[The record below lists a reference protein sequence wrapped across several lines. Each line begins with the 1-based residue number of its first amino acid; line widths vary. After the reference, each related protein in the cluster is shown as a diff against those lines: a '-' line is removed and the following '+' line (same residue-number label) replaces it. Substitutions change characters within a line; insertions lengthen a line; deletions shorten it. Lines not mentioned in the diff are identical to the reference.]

1 MSRIAFPFLT
11 LNQSAIQ
18 PEPWVLLEDGT
29 ESPISDAWLP
39 EWDTARDIAL
49 RRMLTVD
56 LDRAADLLAMRVDDG
71 DLELVVR
78 VGTGPGNM
86 PRRMLATSRRP
97 LSRMEPTI
105 VVDELIQ
112 GRNLSQRLFVE
123 TLVILRRPSGTN
135 TPLSP
140 SRAGSRL
147 WSDQLD
153 LRLEGEEP
161 RFPMEAV
168 SFGDRFAGRPE
179 AYAPW
184 LLHWTPGN
192 LHRDFGGSVRLY
204 LNSDRADF
212 TERLLEGDSATT
224 QVVLADVMTQIISTS
239 LRQNDFE
246 RVAGEADPCSIAGRA
261 SSWIRLAFPD
271 QDMAAVRSMIDLR
284 PSLFHAAVLA
294 AADIATL
301 DSEA

>member
-11 LNQSAIQ
+11 LDPSAIR
-18 PEPWVLLEDGT
+18 PEPWVLLENGV
-29 ESPISDAWLP
+29 EGAFSDAWLP
-39 EWDTARDIAL
+39 DWDSARDITL
-49 RRMLTVD
+49 RRMLTAD
-56 LDRAADLLAMRVDDG
+56 LDRASELLAMRVGDG

-78 VGTGPGNM
+78 IGTGPGNM
-86 PRRMLATSRRP
+86 PRHMLATSRRS
-97 LSRMEPTI
+97 LSRTEPTI
-105 VVDELIQ
+105 VLDEIVQ
-112 GRNLSQRLFVE
+112 GRSLSQRLFVE
-123 TLVILRRPSGTN
+123 TLVILRRPGRIV

-140 SRAGSRL
+140 NQAGSKL

-168 SFGDRFAGRPE
+168 SFGNRFAGRPE

-212 TERLLEGDSATT
+212 TARLRQGDRATT
-224 QVVLADVMTQIISTS
+224 QVVLADIMTQIISAS
-239 LRQNDFE
+239 LRQGDFE
-246 RVAGEADPCSIAGRA
+246 SFASEADPCSIAGRA
-261 SSWIRLAFPD
+261 LSWIRLAFPD
-271 QDMAAVRSMIDLR
+271 QDIPGVRSMLDLR

-301 DSEA
+301 DSE

>member
-1 MSRIAFPFLT
+1 MSRIAFPFLS
-11 LNQSAIQ
+11 LDSSAIR
-18 PEPWVLLEDGT
+18 PEPWVLLEDGV
-29 ESPISDAWLP
+29 EGPISNGWLP
-39 EWDTARDIAL
+39 DWDSARDITL
-49 RRMLTVD
+49 RRMLTAD
-56 LDRAADLLAMRVDDG
+56 LDRAAELLAMRVDDG
-71 DLELVVR
+71 DLELVIR
-78 VGTGPGNM
+78 IGTGPGNM

-105 VVDELIQ
+105 VLDEIVQ
-112 GRNLSQRLFVE
+112 GRSLSQRLFVE
-123 TLVILRRPSGTN
+123 TLVILRRPGGTG

-140 SRAGSRL
+140 NRTGSRL

-168 SFGDRFAGRPE
+168 SFGNRFAGRPE

-212 TERLLEGDSATT
+212 TERLLEGDRATT

-239 LRQNDFE
+239 LRQGDFE
-246 RVAGEADPCSIAGRA
+246 SVAAEADPCSIAGRA
-261 SSWIRLAFPD
+261 SSWIRLAFPE
-271 QDMAAVRSMIDLR
+271 QDTAAVRSMLDLR
-284 PSLFHAAVLA
+284 PSLFHAAILA